1 MVSVG
6 VGDDGAGA
14 VGEDVEVAFVDAEV
28 QDGDVMVDGGDH
40 VNLAT
45 RSVSC

>member
-1 MVSVG
+1 
-6 VGDDGAGA
+6 
-14 VGEDVEVAFVDAEV
+14 VDAEV